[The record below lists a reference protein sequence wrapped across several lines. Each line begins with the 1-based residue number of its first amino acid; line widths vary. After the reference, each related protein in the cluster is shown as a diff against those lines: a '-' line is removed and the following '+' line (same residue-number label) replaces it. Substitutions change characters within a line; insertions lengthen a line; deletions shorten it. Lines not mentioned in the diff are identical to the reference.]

1 VTPGAWVVTAPA
13 VTVVPAGPVD
23 LRLAAPA
30 SKSVTNRALIIAA
43 LAAGTSR
50 LRRPA
55 SSEDARAMRG
65 AVVAL
70 GAQVDDDGQDWVVAG
85 TDGRPRA
92 PRTPIDAALS
102 GTTLRF
108 ATAVAALAPSPVTIT
123 GSPGLLRRPI
133 GPLSNALRGLGAQ
146 VADSD
151 GFPPVTVGGGLRGGA
166 VTVDVSS
173 SSQYASAL
181 LLAAACATSDVELG
195 VVGSTAQGYI
205 DLTAE
210 LMRRWGADVRRLADG
225 RFRVRAGGYTARD
238 EVIEHDA
245 SAAAHLFGLAAATGG
260 KVTVTN
266 AGAVRQPDAAVP
278 ELLAT
283 MGAMVTRDGDAITVE
298 GRAQLSPVDVDLG
311 SMPDQV
317 TTIAALAAL
326 APGTSRLTG
335 VAVVRGHESD
345 RLAALATELAKL
357 GVEVEEQAD
366 GLRIHG
372 GRARGPARLATYD
385 DHRLAMAF
393 TAIAARLPGIT
404 VENPGC
410 VTKTYP
416 DFWTDL
422 AAGGVCLAR
431 P

>member
-1 VTPGAWVVTAPA
+1 VTPGAWVVTEPA
-13 VTVVPAGPVD
+13 VTVVPAGGVD
-23 LRLAAPA
+23 LCLAAPA
-30 SKSVTNRALIIAA
+30 SKSVTNRALVVAA
-43 LAAGTSR
+43 LAKGTSR

-65 AVVAL
+65 AVAAL

-92 PRTPIDAALS
+92 PRTPIDAVLS
-102 GTTLRF
+102 GTTMRF
-108 ATAVAALAPSPVTIT
+108 VMAVAALAPSPVTIT
-123 GSPGLLRRPI
+123 GAPGLLRRPI
-133 GPLSNALRGLGAQ
+133 GPLSDALRGLGAQ
-146 VADSD
+146 VADRD
-151 GFPPVTVGGGLRGGA
+151 GLPPVTVGGGLRGGA
-166 VTVDVSS
+166 VTVDASS

-181 LLAAACATSDVELG
+181 LLAAACASGDVELG
-195 VVGSTAQGYI
+195 VAGSTAQGYI

-210 LMRRWGADVRRLADG
+210 LMRRWGADVRPLDDG
-225 RFRVRAGGYTARD
+225 RFLVSAGGYTARD
-238 EVIEHDA
+238 EEIEHDA

-266 AGAVRQPDAAVP
+266 AGAVHQPDAALP
-278 ELLAT
+278 ELLTT
-283 MGAMVTRDGDAITVE
+283 MGATVTRDGDAVTVE
-298 GRAQLSPVDVDLG
+298 GPAQLSPVDADLG
-311 SMPDQV
+311 AMPDQV

-326 APGTSRLTG
+326 APGTSRLRG
-335 VAVVRGHESD
+335 VGVVRGHETD

-357 GVEVEEQAD
+357 GVGVEEHVD
-366 GLRIHG
+366 GLWIHG
-372 GRARGPARLATYD
+372 GGARGPARLATYD

-393 TAIAARLPGIT
+393 TAIAARVPGIT
-404 VENPGC
+404 VVNPGC

-422 AAGGVCLAR
+422 AAGGVTLAR